1 MDLFYRHWKNTE
13 GQLSL
18 FQQILRNP
26 DVFCFAEQQCH
37 TSATKILKVQPDLD
51 NKEVATWGSLDLIGT
66 LLYLADIGHS
76 MQVIIPVQ
84 SNICLLLFL

>member
-51 NKEVATWGSLDLIGT
+51 NKEVATWGSFDLIGT